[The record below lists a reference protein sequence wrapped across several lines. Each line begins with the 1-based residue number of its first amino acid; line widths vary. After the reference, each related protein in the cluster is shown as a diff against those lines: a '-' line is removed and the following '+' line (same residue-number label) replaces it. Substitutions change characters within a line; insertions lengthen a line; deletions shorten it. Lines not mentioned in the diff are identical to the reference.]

1 MQWPIED
8 RLWKVGR
15 VKKVKGIDHKAF
27 ARFIPKDW
35 PSRDFFVS
43 SIFFLSLVIFTA
55 QEEKKKRFSCSLVTR
70 QHMRARASVFV
81 ARWQAAVEPVG
92 SISLLVEDST
102 VVVLCFAAKR
112 KKNLTW
118 HWASWSWKGMTSR
131 WPSSKKRKILSD
143 GFLPP
148 SLTSRKSRFRVSSVC
163 PSGAAS
169 RWNCF
174 ATGGNLSYR
183 RSSNH
188 HGISVLRCLLFR
200 VNGHPSFHPEFG
212 IPSRSFVDC
221 FFRWILLSLLIS
233 SRITLHW
240 LFWKKLIKMNG
251 VWMVSRNR
259 FSNAGIIYIE
269 SDRSWLLINRLEMKM
284 GIVSTMNDFFH
295 SWNYDLNIANTNSY
309 SSNTK
314 IV

>member
-1 MQWPIED
+1 MF
-8 RLWKVGR
+8 RG
-15 VKKVKGIDHKAF
+15 KK
-27 ARFIPKDW
+27 
-35 PSRDFFVS
+35 
-43 SIFFLSLVIFTA
+43 
-55 QEEKKKRFSCSLVTR
+55 EKKS
-70 QHMRARASVFV
+70 HV
-81 ARWQAAVEPVG
+81 ALG
-92 SISLLVEDST
+92 LVELKGDDVT
-102 VVVLCFAAKR
+102 MTELE
-112 KKNLTW
+112 KKNT
-118 HWASWSWKGMTSR
+118 
-131 WPSSKKRKILSD
+131 ILSD
-143 GFLPP
+143 GFFPP
-148 SLTSRKSRFRVSSVC
+148 PPPEVSFSCLVCLSKWRRVTLELFCHRWKLILSTQQQPPRYFCSSVSPVPC
-163 PSGAAS
+163 KRTPQVPSGI
-169 RWNCF
+169 WN
-174 ATGGNLSYR
+174 
-183 RSSNH
+183 
-188 HGISVLRCLLFR
+188 I
-200 VNGHPSFHPEFG
+200 
-212 IPSRSFVDC
+212 SRSFVDC

>member
-131 WPSSKKRKILSD
+131 WPSSKKRTQSSRTVSSLLLLRAGSLVFVSRLFVQVAPRHVGIV
-143 GFLPP
+143 LPP
-148 SLTSRKSRFRVSSVC
+148 VETYPIDAAATTTVFLFFGVSCSV
-163 PSGAAS
+163 
-169 RWNCF
+169 
-174 ATGGNLSYR
+174 
-183 RSSNH
+183 
-188 HGISVLRCLLFR
+188 
-200 VNGHPSFHPEFG
+200 
-212 IPSRSFVDC
+212 
-221 FFRWILLSLLIS
+221 
-233 SRITLHW
+233 
-240 LFWKKLIKMNG
+240 
-251 VWMVSRNR
+251 
-259 FSNAGIIYIE
+259 
-269 SDRSWLLINRLEMKM
+269 
-284 GIVSTMNDFFH
+284 
-295 SWNYDLNIANTNSY
+295 
-309 SSNTK
+309 
-314 IV
+314 